1 MMKPVL
7 HNTNTLLA
15 ITAFIL
21 VLFLVSILVFSA
33 KQLTNNTLEHTSKII
48 ISQYQKL
55 HNLLNLHIHGQKRTI
70 QLERIYLQADPFE
83 KDAALM
89 NFYRDGGNYMKY
101 RDQLAVLVSD
111 NSSEMQWLNE
121 MNVLAK
127 QTAPIQ
133 ERIAQL
139 GMQGVDES
147 KGKELLMNQTLPL
160 LEQFSQKV
168 NEFSLFQVQEMKN
181 LIADSKTR
189 VDQLMHNIVT
199 VAGLL
204 ILVSLAF
211 ALMVTRKFNHINHQ
225 LKTSNETLE
234 EEVRSRTQK
243 LSQAREDLLHKNKIL
258 EQLSTTDPLTQLC
271 NRLKIERVLETLHQ
285 QYEEQQKAYSLMLI
299 DIDCFKKINDT
310 YGHTV
315 GDNVLKAIS
324 DLLKQSFTQQG
335 HIGRWG
341 GEEFIVIL
349 KNETLKQAVA
359 QAEAFRSNIAK
370 SLFHKVGNLTVSIG
384 VATVETNQTISELIH
399 LADLGLYK
407 SKHAG
412 RNRVTVYSSSDSAQN
427 RCKN

>member
-1 MMKPVL
+1 MMKPIF

-33 KQLTNNTLEHTSKII
+33 KQLTNNTLEHTSQII

-89 NFYRDGGNYMKY
+89 DFYRDGENYMKY
-101 RDQLAVLVSD
+101 RDQLAVLVS
-111 NSSEMQWLNE
+111 NNPPEMQWLNE
-121 MNVLAK
+121 MNALAK

-133 ERIAQL
+133 ERVAQL
-139 GMQGVDES
+139 GIDGEKV
-147 KGKELLMNQTLPL
+147 KGKEMLMSQALPR

-189 VDQLMHNIVT
+189 VDHLMHNIVT

-225 LKTSNETLE
+225 LKTNNETLE

-271 NRLKIERVLETLHQ
+271 NRLKIERVLEALHQ
-285 QYEEQQKAYSLMLI
+285 QYEEQQKTYSLMLI

-349 KNETLKQAVA
+349 ENETLKQAVA
-359 QAEAFRSNIAK
+359 QAEAFRCKTAK
-370 SLFHKVGNLTVSIG
+370 TLFHEVGNLTVSIG

-412 RNRVTVYSSSDSAQN
+412 RNRVTVYSNGNSA
-427 RCKN
+427 